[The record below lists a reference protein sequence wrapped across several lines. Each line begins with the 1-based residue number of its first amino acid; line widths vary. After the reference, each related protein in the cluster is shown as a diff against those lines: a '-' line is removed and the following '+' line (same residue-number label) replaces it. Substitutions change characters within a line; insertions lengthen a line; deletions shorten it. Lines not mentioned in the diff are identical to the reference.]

1 MIEVPIHQILFLDI
15 ETVGITSTY
24 NDLQEKYPMLQKQF
38 HNYFDWFLKR
48 YPEDVNLPTEDVYH
62 NRAALVPEFSKIVCV
77 CMAFVDKEGKVRSQ
91 VLKNDDE
98 YALLKEVNHLFE
110 RCSNLGFWMCGHNIK
125 NFDIPVMMKRMMVNG
140 IEPSKLLPRYDTKP
154 WEVKAIDT
162 LEVWRAGNPW
172 GLASLELMCA
182 AMGVES
188 SKEGEVTGNRVHDAY
203 WLDGML
209 DAIADYC
216 ERDVLVLVKIIDKL
230 KNLR

>member
-1 MIEVPIHQILFLDI
+1 MIDIPLQNILFLDI

-24 NDLQEKYPMLQKQF
+24 EDLQEKYPMLHKQF

-48 YPEDVNLPTEDVYH
+48 YPEDAGLPSKDVYH

-91 VLKNDDE
+91 VLKNHNE
-98 YALLKEVNHLFE
+98 YELLKEVNHLFE
-110 RCSNLGFWMCGHNIK
+110 RCHNLNFWMCGHNIK
-125 NFDIPVMMKRMMVNG
+125 NFDIPVMIKRMMING
-140 IEPSKLLPRYDTKP
+140 IEPSKLLPRHDTKP

-203 WLDGML
+203 WLDDML
-209 DAIADYC
+209 DAICQYC
-216 ERDVLVLVKIIDKL
+216 ERDVLVLVKLIDKL

>member
-1 MIEVPIHQILFLDI
+1 
-15 ETVGITSTY
+15 
-24 NDLQEKYPMLQKQF
+24 
-38 HNYFDWFLKR
+38 
-48 YPEDVNLPTEDVYH
+48 
-62 NRAALVPEFSKIVCV
+62 
-77 CMAFVDKEGKVRSQ
+77 
-91 VLKNDDE
+91 
-98 YALLKEVNHLFE
+98 
-110 RCSNLGFWMCGHNIK
+110 MCGHNIK
-125 NFDIPVMMKRMMVNG
+125 NFDIPVMMKRMMING

>member
-1 MIEVPIHQILFLDI
+1 
-15 ETVGITSTY
+15 
-24 NDLQEKYPMLQKQF
+24 
-38 HNYFDWFLKR
+38 
-48 YPEDVNLPTEDVYH
+48 
-62 NRAALVPEFSKIVCV
+62 
-77 CMAFVDKEGKVRSQ
+77 MAFVDKEGKVRSQ